1 MKITQTKISVKDL
14 TENYINTN
22 EDGCW
27 GFNKKLNIRPAYQR
41 EFVYK
46 DTQRDAVIRSVRA
59 NFPLNTFYWSKNAD
73 GTYEVLDGQQRT
85 LSICQYVNKEFS
97 INHQFFH
104 NLTSEEQQ
112 QILNYQIDVY
122 VCEGTEVEKLEWFKV
137 INIAGEKLT
146 DQELRNAI
154 YTGSWLT
161 DAKKYFSK
169 QLGPAYNLAKDYMK
183 GSPIRQDYLETA
195 LEWISNDHIEDYM
208 AEHQKDQ
215 NASKLWLYFTQ
226 VITWISS
233 VFPKYRKEMKGL
245 AWGEFYNKYHQNDY
259 DTDLLEKEIVRL
271 MIDDD
276 VTKKSGIYEY
286 LLSGKTLE
294 KVLNI
299 RAFTESQ
306 KRSAYE
312 KQKGICP
319 KCGKHFE
326 IDEMDADHITPWV
339 SGGKTTTEN
348 LQMLCKSCNRTK
360 SNK

>member
-1 MKITQTKISVKDL
+1 MKITQFKCSVKRL
-14 TENYINTN
+14 TENYLNN
-22 EDGCW
+22 EEDGCW
-27 GFNKKLNIRPAYQR
+27 GLNKKLNIRPAYQR

-46 DTQRDAVIRSVRA
+46 DSQRDAVINSVRSG
-59 NFPLNTFYWSKNAD
+59 FPLNTFYWSKNED

-85 LSICQYVNKEFS
+85 LSICQYINKDYS

-104 NLTSEEQQ
+104 NLTTEEQQ
-112 QILNYQIDVY
+112 QILDYQIDVY
-122 VCEGTEVEKLEWFKV
+122 VCEGTEKEKLDWFKV

-169 QLGPAYNLAKDYMK
+169 QMGPAYNLAKNYMK
-183 GSPIRQDYLETA
+183 GSPIRQDYLETV
-195 LEWISNDHIEDYM
+195 LDWISGGNIEKYM
-208 AEHQKDQ
+208 SEHQKDQ
-215 NASKLWLYFTQ
+215 NAGKLWLYFNK
-226 VITWISS
+226 VINWTSTT
-233 VFPKYRKEMKGL
+233 FPKYRKEMKGL
-245 AWGEFYNKYHQNDY
+245 DWGKLYNLYKDVNY
-259 DTDLLEKEIVRL
+259 DTDELEKDLVKL

-286 LLSGKTLE
+286 LLSGKTNQ

-306 KRSAYE
+306 KRAAYE

-326 IDEMDADHITPWV
+326 IDEMDADHITPWS
-339 SGGKTTTEN
+339 SGGKTSTEN

>member
-1 MKITQTKISVKDL
+1 MKITQKKVSVKDL

-27 GFNKKLNIRPAYQR
+27 GLNKTLNIRPAYQR

-46 DTQRDAVIRSVRA
+46 DAQRDAVIRSVRA

-85 LSICQYVNKEFS
+85 LSICQYLNKEFS

-112 QILNYQIDVY
+112 QILDYQIDVY
-122 VCEGTEVEKLEWFKV
+122 ICEGTEVEKLEWFKV

-161 DAKKYFSK
+161 DAKKKFSK
-169 QLGPAYNLAKDYMK
+169 ANGPACNLAKDYMK

-195 LEWISNDHIEDYM
+195 LDWISDGHIADYM

-226 VITWISS
+226 VITWVQS

-245 AWGEFYNKYHQNDY
+245 SWGTFYNKYHKNDY
-259 DTDLLEKEIVRL
+259 DTDVLEKEVVRL
-271 MIDDD
+271 MSDDD

-286 LLSGKTLE
+286 LLSDSTLE

-299 RAFTESQ
+299 RTFTDGQ
-306 KRSAYE
+306 KRAAYE
-312 KQKGICP
+312 RQKGICP

-326 IDEMDADHITPWV
+326 IDEMDGDHITPWV

-348 LQMLCKSCNRTK
+348 LQMLCKSCNRLK
-360 SNK
+360 SSK

>member
-1 MKITQTKISVKDL
+1 MKISQKKISVKDL

-22 EDGCW
+22 EAGCW
-27 GFNKKLNIRPAYQR
+27 GLNKRLNIRPAYQR

-46 DTQRDAVIRSVRA
+46 DAQRDAVIRSVRA
-59 NFPLNTFYWSKNAD
+59 GFPLNTFYWSKNVD

-85 LSICQYVNKEFS
+85 LSICQYLNKEFS

-112 QILNYQIDVY
+112 QILDYQIDVY
-122 VCEGTEVEKLEWFKV
+122 ICEGTEAEKLDWFKV

-154 YTGSWLT
+154 YTGSWLS
-161 DAKKYFSK
+161 DAKKKFSK
-169 QLGPAYNLAKDYMK
+169 ANGPAYNLAKDYMK
-183 GSPIRQDYLETA
+183 GSPIRQDYLETV
-195 LEWISNDHIEDYM
+195 LDWISDGHIEDYM

-226 VITWISS
+226 VITWVSS

-245 AWGEFYNKYHQNDY
+245 AWGEFYNKYHENDY
-259 DTDLLEKEIVRL
+259 DTNLLETELVKL
-271 MIDDD
+271 MVDDD

-286 LLSGKTLE
+286 LLSNKTVE
-294 KVLNI
+294 KVLSI

-306 KRSAYE
+306 KRAAYE
-312 KQKGICP
+312 KQKGVCP

-326 IDEMDADHITPWV
+326 IDEMDADHIIPWA